1 MEYFLKHALDY
12 KGFDWAAMAATFVSL
27 WLIGNKVRA
36 GFLVGVLA
44 NVFWFGYGFLSHS
57 IANMLASCV
66 VAGLQ
71 YRGWHKWGAEA
82 ENSSPALSD

>member
-1 MEYFLKHALDY
+1 MV
-12 KGFDWAAMAATFVSL
+12 ATFVSL

-82 ENSSPALSD
+82 EAN